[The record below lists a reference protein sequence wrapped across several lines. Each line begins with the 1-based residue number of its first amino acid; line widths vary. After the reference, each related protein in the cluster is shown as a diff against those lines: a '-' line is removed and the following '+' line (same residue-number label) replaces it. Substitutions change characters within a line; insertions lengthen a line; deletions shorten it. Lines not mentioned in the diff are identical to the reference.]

1 MLLAAGV
8 GRIRMHLNLCVCVS
22 GSAADVGPGDDPV
35 LGRERTVPAGG
46 PGHDTL
52 IVQSTCGLRRAADAD
67 VG

>member
-1 MLLAAGV
+1 
-8 GRIRMHLNLCVCVS
+8 MHLNLCVCVS